1 MQESVEEIDAE
12 EAQVS
17 QSLQETFHAGIADL
31 RDLAGVQGFTK
42 TDIHII
48 FMQSCVRSDHVW
60 NCDLRVLL
68 EHVAHQAIASNI
80 LNTLTNVTG
89 PSSFFLT

>member
-17 QSLQETFHAGIADL
+17 QSLQKTLHAGIADL

-48 FMQSCVRSDHVW
+48 FMQSCVRSKTFI
-60 NCDLRVLL
+60 NRKL
-68 EHVAHQAIASNI
+68 ASAGQFHGLYYKI
-80 LNTLTNVTG
+80 MAFKNT
-89 PSSFFLT
+89 S